1 MPENPKNVYEK
12 GELNGHQVAFTAR
25 SIHGARF
32 AGEIQVHA
40 WSHKQPVK
48 IVVPGEWQSDAEACA
63 AARTYAAVM
72 ANTGALDTA
81 VRVREISEGAAA

>member
-1 MPENPKNVYEK
+1 MPESPKNVYEK
-12 GELNGHQVAFTAR
+12 GELNGHQVTFTAR

-40 WSHKQPVK
+40 WPHKQPVQ
-48 IVVPGEWQSDAEACA
+48 IVVPGEWQSDAEARA
-63 AARTYAAVM
+63 AARTYAGVM

-81 VRVREISEGAAA
+81 VRVREISESSAA